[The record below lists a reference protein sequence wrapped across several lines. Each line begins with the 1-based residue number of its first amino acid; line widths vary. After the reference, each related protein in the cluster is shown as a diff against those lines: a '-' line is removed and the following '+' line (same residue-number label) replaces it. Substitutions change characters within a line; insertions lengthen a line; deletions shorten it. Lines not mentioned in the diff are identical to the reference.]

1 MMTNIK
7 AYIILGLALLTVS
20 GCAVTDFDRSA
31 DFTQYKTYTWGDAE
45 VDVDNPV
52 YDSDLIEKRVRR
64 TVEQEFAKRGII
76 KDERSPDFVI
86 EYHTYTEE
94 KARSSYNYPYGYRFM
109 PFGFYP
115 FAFGWGGYPYGWMG
129 PRESTTEYTEGT
141 LILDIIDVKTDE
153 LLWRGSVSGDVEDT
167 SRLRK
172 KLEKGIRA
180 IMKKYPVT
188 PDEPLIVSPDV
199 IS

>member
-1 MMTNIK
+1 
-7 AYIILGLALLTVS
+7 
-20 GCAVTDFDRSA
+20 
-31 DFTQYKTYTWGDAE
+31 
-45 VDVDNPV
+45 
-52 YDSDLIEKRVRR
+52 
-64 TVEQEFAKRGII
+64 
-76 KDERSPDFVI
+76 
-86 EYHTYTEE
+86 
-94 KARSSYNYPYGYRFM
+94 
-109 PFGFYP
+109 
-115 FAFGWGGYPYGWMG
+115 MG